1 MSTTTRILLC
11 FLALFAVALGLLVQ
25 PLLGR
30 VQRQYLEAAEEP
42 MVDTAQLLASI
53 IEQNVGT
60 GGDLDL
66 STIRKA
72 LAAARARQ
80 FNAQIYSLAKTTI
93 NSNIYVTDRNGRVL
107 FDSDDGRAEGQD
119 YRGRRDV
126 GLTLAGFYGA
136 RATRADPRESMTATL
151 FVAAPIYQQGNIIGV
166 VSVSKPQRSMLTF
179 IDETRA
185 QIRWLALL
193 CFLCVALGAAIVT
206 SVFSRPIRQLTE
218 YARAVTRGERST
230 TPPLGAPEVIALGKA
245 FEEMR
250 DALEDRKYVQTYV
263 QTLTHEM
270 KSPLAAIRGAAELL
284 QEDMPACRREKF
296 LANIEAES
304 QRLQKQIDRLLV
316 LSAIESRKRLEQP
329 GPIHLAD
336 LVRSVVAQAEPA
348 AQMRGLSLQVICET
362 RPIVRGEAF
371 LIETALDNLLQNAI
385 DFSPENGRVCLT
397 VSEQGKSVQIAVEDE
412 GPGIPAYALSK
423 VFDRFYSLQHPSTG
437 RKSSGLGLCFVREA
451 AELHGGQAA
460 VTNRSDVSGVRA
472 LLVLPL
478 EG

>member
-11 FLALFAVALGLLVQ
+11 FLALFAIALGLLVQ

-53 IEQNVGT
+53 IEQNVGA

-80 FNAQIYSLAKTTI
+80 FNAQIYSLAKTAI
-93 NSNIYVTDRNGRVL
+93 NTNIYVTDRHGRVL

-126 GLTLAGFYGA
+126 ALTLAGVYGA
-136 RATRADPRESMTATL
+136 RATRTDLRESMTATL
-151 FVAAPIYQQGNIIGV
+151 FVAAPIYQGSEIIGV
-166 VSVSKPQRSMLTF
+166 VSVSKPQRSMFTF

-185 QIRWLALL
+185 QIRWLAML

-284 QEDMPACRREKF
+284 QEEMPAGRREKF

-329 GPIHLAD
+329 ETIPLAD

-348 AQMRGLSLQVICET
+348 AETRGLSLQVTCET

-385 DFSPENGRVCLT
+385 DFSPENGRICVT
-397 VSEQGKSVQIAVEDE
+397 VSEEGKSVQIVVEDE
-412 GPGIPAYALSK
+412 GPGIPAYALPK

-451 AELHGGQAA
+451 AELHSGQAD
-460 VTNRSDVSGVRA
+460 VTNRTDVSGVRA
-472 LLVLPL
+472 VLILPL